1 MWIAG
6 GNDGAGTLL
15 FGEVCGGAE
24 IVILVLGKELVMVDV
39 CDWCLRRGK
48 VSLLGEEAWLSGCVN
63 RGSSWRIRPTARGST
78 GRGREGEVDGV
89 GKKSAESFCQRPSY
103 TFGISYVW
111 CDPRAGLL
119 HRRELSQAQGKFLQS
134 SKEL

>member
-24 IVILVLGKELVMVDV
+24 FVILVLGKEFVMVDV

-63 RGSSWRIRPTARGST
+63 RGRGSSWTIRPTAGGST
-78 GRGREGEVDGV
+78 GRGREREVDGV
-89 GKKSAESFCQRPSY
+89 GKKSVESFCQRSSY
-103 TFGISYVW
+103 IGISYVW
-111 CDPRAGLL
+111 CDPSWSGVGA
-119 HRRELSQAQGKFLQS
+119 S
-134 SKEL
+134 S

>member
-6 GNDGAGTLL
+6 GNDRAGTLL

-24 IVILVLGKELVMVDV
+24 FVILVLGKEFVMVDV

-89 GKKSAESFCQRPSY
+89 GKKSVESFCQRSSY
-103 TFGISYVW
+103 TYVW
-111 CDPRAGLL
+111 CDLRWSGVGA
-119 HRRELSQAQGKFLQS
+119 S
-134 SKEL
+134 S